1 MNCLLDTSAF
11 LWYVSAHKDL
21 SSQAKTIIAD
31 SNNSVYLSLASI
43 WEIAI
48 KFRAGKLELV
58 PPPFSV
64 WIDHEL
70 ASNSFRLLDINVLH
84 LKRVAELPLN
94 HRDPFDRLLIAQS
107 QVEDMPVITSD
118 AAFDLYAIQRLW

>member
-48 KFRAGKLELV
+48 KFRAGKLELA
-58 PPPFSV
+58 PSPFSA

-70 ASNSFRLLDINVLH
+70 ASNSFRLLDIKVLH
-84 LKRVAELPLN
+84 LKRVAELPLA

-107 QVEDMPVITSD
+107 LVEDLPIITND
-118 AAFDLYAIQRLW
+118 RTFDTYQVQRIW

>member
-58 PPPFSV
+58 PQPFSV

-84 LKRVAELPLN
+84 LKRIAELPLI

-107 QVEDMPVITSD
+107 QVEDFPVISND
-118 AAFDLYAIQRLW
+118 SAFDSYAVQRLW

>member
-58 PPPFSV
+58 P
-64 WIDHEL
+64 
-70 ASNSFRLLDINVLH
+70 
-84 LKRVAELPLN
+84 
-94 HRDPFDRLLIAQS
+94 
-107 QVEDMPVITSD
+107 
-118 AAFDLYAIQRLW
+118 